1 MQLLHHKSVWSCTK
15 SSKAGKQWIYNHMLI
30 NMQLCRII
38 TDLQT
43 SLSSELCKHILHRLP
58 SLFEIWEYRSPR
70 RAGVSSEIKPALC
83 TPSVSLVFVLQY
95 TTFRVNNLI
104 ELCIAITITEQLLKM
119 HYPFTINT
127 YALYKEKLAEA
138 CLHVCH
144 LLSLKWNM
152 APHIAIIL
160 GRFMCWMLCAKFLPL
175 PARSLRD

>member
-83 TPSVSLVFVLQY
+83 TPSVSSVFVLQHTTMVY
-95 TTFRVNNLI
+95 TYVI
-104 ELCIAITITEQLLKM
+104 WMMQLFEFETKHVVTHCHHTWKVQVFARFVLSFYCFNRGVWDTQIPCFEAVSRGDICKM
-119 HYPFTINT
+119 
-127 YALYKEKLAEA
+127 
-138 CLHVCH
+138 
-144 LLSLKWNM
+144 
-152 APHIAIIL
+152 
-160 GRFMCWMLCAKFLPL
+160 KFFEYYTKNPVG
-175 PARSLRD
+175 S